1 VLLNSLLLSAALGAE
16 PPSVDQPAPS
26 GARSWRDAMVVIG
39 VEDYRDIP
47 DMPYAIADARAFEAW
62 FRSRGPSKR
71 RIFIETNPTDEQMRQ
86 ALKRGTARVRS
97 RGTLWVYYSGQGF
110 VGDDGVPRILPTDV
124 APNGRGQ
131 ALSLPELEAQ
141 LARSRAERVVLI
153 VDAPFD
159 GSERGE
165 MTEGKPMPKELEW
178 ATGESDK
185 VVVWVADT
193 QGSGDLFAPAGHG
206 LFTWL
211 ALGGLQGWADVD
223 GDGVVQLWE
232 AQEFTHE
239 STALLGRDMTPSVD
253 QRAAPRLWAMSMG
266 ELRADAPSPTQWLE
280 LSVQDRDR
288 RMEQA
293 VVELQDQALDDMLAT
308 LARIKQGDPLGA
320 ESLER
325 FIDRWQHQ
333 TVTVRWVP
341 PITAVNEARVLLQDP
356 EALLPSEPTVA
367 STDGGDT
374 GDEPPPVVD
383 SGPTLSDDSCDDLV
397 GMEPDALMGIFS
409 PGRIACVEARLAESS
424 QTDKDKLSRLLLA
437 DAESK
442 GEGER
447 WQALMLRH
455 LDEISRA
462 DPDLCYAYARHLSQ
476 KGVAQGEEVIRWAD
490 YALEN
495 KQRWS
500 GDMYRKRVFSL
511 YRLRAEAANEL
522 WKDAEQN
529 LIADPT
535 DANDAQTLKWRGKAK
550 DYSREWLDY
559 AQASEQDPGRALAI
573 CVSAAGTK
581 AACEEKPR

>member
-1 VLLNSLLLSAALGAE
+1 MLLNSLLLSTALAAE

-26 GARSWRDAMVVIG
+26 GARSWRDAVVVIG

-47 DMPYAIADARAFEAW
+47 DMPYAVADARAFEAW
-62 FRSRGPSKR
+62 FRARGPSKR

-86 ALKRGTARVRS
+86 ALQRGVARVRS
-97 RGTLWVYYSGQGF
+97 KGTLWVYYSGQGF

-131 ALSLPELEAQ
+131 ALSLPDLEAQ
-141 LARSRAERVVLI
+141 LARSRAEQVVLI

-159 GSERGE
+159 GSQRGE
-165 MTEGKPMPKELEW
+165 MQLGKPMPKELEW
-178 ATGESDK
+178 STGESDR

-193 QGSGDLFAPAGHG
+193 QGSGDIYAPAGHG
-206 LFTWL
+206 VFTWL
-211 ALGGLQGWADVD
+211 ALGGLQGWADLD

-232 AQEFTHE
+232 AQEFTAE
-239 STALLGRDMTPSVD
+239 ASALLGRDQVSSVD
-253 QRAAPRLWAMSMG
+253 QRPAPRLWPMSLG
-266 ELRADAPSPTQWLE
+266 ELRADAPTPTDWLE
-280 LSVQDRDR
+280 LSVNDRDR

-293 VVELQDQALDDMLAT
+293 VIELQDQAFEDMLAT

-325 FIDRWQHQ
+325 FIERWQHQ

-341 PITAVNEARVLLQDP
+341 PITAVSEARALLEDP
-356 EALLPSEPTVA
+356 AALLPSPPALA
-367 STDGGDT
+367 SDTGDT
-374 GDEPPPVVD
+374 GTPEPVVE

-409 PGRIACVEARLAESS
+409 PGRVACIEARMQTSV

-442 GEGER
+442 GDLGQWEV
-447 WQALMLRH
+447 LMLRH

-462 DPDLCYAYARHLSQ
+462 DPDLCYAYARHLSK

-500 GDMYRKRVFSL
+500 GDTYKKRVFSL

-535 DANDAQTLKWRGKAK
+535 DENDDMTLKWRGKAK
-550 DYSREWLDY
+550 DYSREWLDF
-559 AQASEQDPGRALAI
+559 AQASELDPDRALAI

-581 AACEEKPR
+581 SVCEGKPR